1 MTKKEFLMTLGK
13 EYLLDISEED
23 MATKIESDAETSSE
37 LSSSRTCSVIQA
49 SSKERTRNRRRKAA
63 AMNKHALRKLGICK
77 NSKLSKISSYE
88 RKLSLRYER
97 RQNKNFIEEGMRD
110 YYEEQTELE
119 NLDAG
124 MMNSTEEMIE
134 LDMAELEE
142 LFSA

>member
-1 MTKKEFLMTLGK
+1 
-13 EYLLDISEED
+13 
-23 MATKIESDAETSSE
+23 
-37 LSSSRTCSVIQA
+37 
-49 SSKERTRNRRRKAA
+49 
-63 AMNKHALRKLGICK
+63 MNKHALRKQGICK
-77 NSKLSKISSYE
+77 NSKLSKISGYD

-110 YYEEQTELE
+110 YFEEQAELE

>member
-1 MTKKEFLMTLGK
+1 MTKKEFLMTLGE
-13 EYLLDISEED
+13 EYLFHISEED

-37 LSSSRTCSVIQA
+37 LSTPCSVIQA

-63 AMNKHALRKLGICK
+63 AMNKHALRKQRICK
-77 NSKLSKISSYE
+77 NSKLSKISGYE
-88 RKLSLRYER
+88 RKLALRYER
-97 RQNKNFIEEGMRD
+97 RRNKKSIEEGMRD
-110 YYEEQTELE
+110 YFEEQAELE

-124 MMNSTEEMIE
+124 MIE

>member
-1 MTKKEFLMTLGK
+1 MTKKEFLMTLGE
-13 EYLLDISEED
+13 EYLFHISEED
-23 MATKIESDAETSSE
+23 MATKIESDAETSSK
-37 LSSSRTCSVIQA
+37 LSSPRCSVIQA

-63 AMNKHALRKLGICK
+63 AMNKHALRKQGICK
-77 NSKLSKISSYE
+77 NSKLSKISGYD

-110 YYEEQTELE
+110 YFEEQAELE

>member
-1 MTKKEFLMTLGK
+1 MTKKEFLMTLGE
-13 EYLLDISEED
+13 EYLFHISEED

-37 LSSSRTCSVIQA
+37 LSSPRTCSVIQR

-63 AMNKHALRKLGICK
+63 AMNKHALRKQGICK

-97 RQNKNFIEEGMRD
+97 RQNKNFISEGMRD
-110 YYEEQTELE
+110 YYEEQAELE

-124 MMNSTEEMIE
+124 MIE

>member
-1 MTKKEFLMTLGK
+1 MTKKEFLMTLGE
-13 EYLLDISEED
+13 EYLFHISEED

-37 LSSSRTCSVIQA
+37 LSSPRTCSVIQA

-63 AMNKHALRKLGICK
+63 ARNKYALRKQGIFK
-77 NSKLSKISSYE
+77 NTKLSKISGYD
-88 RKLSLRYER
+88 RKYALRYIR
-97 RQNKNFIEEGMRD
+97 RRNKKSIEDGMRD
-110 YYEEQTELE
+110 YFEEQAELE

-124 MMNSTEEMIE
+124 MIE

>member
-1 MTKKEFLMTLGK
+1 MTKKEFLMTLGE
-13 EYLLDISEED
+13 EYLFHISEED

-37 LSSSRTCSVIQA
+37 LSSPRMCSVIQA

-63 AMNKHALRKLGICK
+63 AMNKHALRKQGICK

-110 YYEEQTELE
+110 YYEEQAELE

-124 MMNSTEEMIE
+124 MIE